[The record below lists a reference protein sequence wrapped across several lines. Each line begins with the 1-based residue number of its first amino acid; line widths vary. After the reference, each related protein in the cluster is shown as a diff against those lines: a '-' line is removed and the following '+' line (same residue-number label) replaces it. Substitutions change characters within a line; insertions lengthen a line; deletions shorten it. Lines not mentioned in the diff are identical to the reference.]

1 MTQKQDK
8 LPKMTLTFLGTG
20 TSTGC
25 PAIGCTCRTCTST
38 DPRDQRL
45 RTSAYLEVDDLK
57 LQIDIGPD
65 FRQQMLRA
73 NIKHIDALLITH
85 EHNDHIIGLDEIRS
99 YNFLQKKSIPVYA
112 TEQVQYDLKQRFYY
126 MFTNP
131 SYPGVP
137 KVDLLTISKEQP
149 FKIKDT
155 FITPIEVLHGNL
167 PVLGFRIYDFAY
179 ITDIKTISDKELDKV
194 RGVKTLVL
202 STLHKDAH
210 FSHLNIDEALQLIDE
225 LRPENTY
232 FTHISHQMG
241 RHAEV
246 NDNFPPNVNL
256 AYDGLKISIL

>member
-1 MTQKQDK
+1 MIPTQHKS
-8 LPKMTLTFLGTG
+8 PKMTLTFLGTG

-25 PAIGCTCRTCTST
+25 PAIGCTCRTCTSN

-73 NIKHIDALLITH
+73 SIKHIDAVLLTH

-99 YNFLQKKSIPVYA
+99 YNFLQKKPIPVYA
-112 TEQVQYDLKQRFYY
+112 TEQVQHDLKRRFYY

-149 FKIKDT
+149 FKVKNIL
-155 FITPIEVLHGNL
+155 ITPIEVLHGNL

-179 ITDIKTISDKELDKV
+179 ITDIKTISQEELNKV

-210 FSHLNIDEALQLIDE
+210 FSHLNIDEALQLINE
-225 LRPENTY
+225 IQPEKTY
-232 FTHISHQMG
+232 FTHISHHMG
-241 RHAEV
+241 RYAEV

-256 AYDGLKISIL
+256 AYDGLKINVL